1 MRQWFAWPLIQVS
14 LVRGALGAS
23 PCVLNSKTQNID
35 TMNQTGGRANAARL
49 EDEIFTAGLQ
59 SLQFLASATSATSAT
74 NTTEASA
81 KVLSV
86 ASALLSFGRSLSV
99 PRH

>member
-1 MRQWFAWPLIQVS
+1 MAAIQVS
-14 LVRGALGAS
+14 LVRGVLGAS

-59 SLQFLASATSATSAT
+59 SLQFLASATSAT